1 MVERQPLWFTDE
13 APRIGSGL
21 RLVHVKTRGWKW
33 VHLEYYPGGPDSD
46 KVRAKLKKSMF
57 ELIERDTEKQI
68 GSWHPYYFTEQYDDD
83 YDEHLGCAS
92 YPNCDEGGFGCR
104 VRHGANAEMYG
115 HKD

>member
-21 RLVHVKTRGWKW
+21 RLVHVKKRGWKW
-33 VHLEYYPGGPDSD
+33 VHLEYYLSGLDGD

-68 GSWHPYYFTEQYDDD
+68 GSWHPYFAT
-83 YDEHLGCAS
+83 
-92 YPNCDEGGFGCR
+92 
-104 VRHGANAEMYG
+104 
-115 HKD
+115 KDKGYA